1 MSSITIPAL
10 TGLRAFAAAI
20 VFFGHILTPHYD
32 VVPGL
37 LQYGWAGVNIFFAL
51 SGYLFQHLYSET
63 LIRGTFSWWE
73 YIKRRLIRIYPITS
87 LVVVLS
93 AISAWDRI
101 TMIDIG
107 LHLTLLHGW
116 HPKYRLS
123 LNAPMWT
130 LTLEESY
137 YLMAPVMIYCLRKFS
152 DDLRKRLAPGPSG
165 LLLVKTCLVALLV
178 WILSFALGRGLA
190 SYHQDLV
197 YQVFG
202 LWDWDVFSGT
212 IFGRLSDFVAG
223 MLAASL
229 MSMHVHRLK
238 GRGDLIVAIGVF
250 LFFCSAGFIHTHGGA
265 TGVGEH
271 KFGSIAINGL
281 GAAGAIIIAGLHAG
295 GWFSRLLSSRVAVVL
310 GECSFALY
318 LIQFM
323 PVGPFPKIS
332 MALQGGLEASG
343 LHFLLAALTSYLIM
357 NVAAL
362 LLHRLYERPLG
373 IAMRRKWLKRGA

>member
-1 MSSITIPAL
+1 MSSVTIPAL

-20 VFFGHILTPHYD
+20 VFIGHAVTPHND
-32 VVPGL
+32 RIPAL

-51 SGYLFQHLYSET
+51 SGYLFQHLYADS
-63 LIRGTFSWWE
+63 LVSGTFSWWE
-73 YIKRRLIRIYPITS
+73 YIKRRLIRIYPITT
-87 LVVVLS
+87 LVVIAS
-93 AISAWDRI
+93 AISIWDR
-101 TMIDIG
+101 TSMVDIG

-137 YLMAPVMIYCLRKFS
+137 YLIAPVLIYYLHTFTG
-152 DDLRKRLAPGPSG
+152 DLRQRLGRSSPS
-165 LLLVKTCLVALLV
+165 LLALKMCLVAIILWV
-178 WILSFALGRGLA
+178 LSFALGRGLA

-197 YQVFG
+197 YQFFG

-229 MSMHVHRLK
+229 VRLHGHHLK
-238 GRGDLIVAIGVF
+238 GRGDILVALGIA
-250 LFFCSAGFIHTHGGA
+250 LFFGCVGFIDTHGGA

-271 KFGSIAINGL
+271 KFGSIAINGIAAAAAL
-281 GAAGAIIIAGLHAG
+281 GIAGLHAG
-295 GWFSRLLSSRVAVVL
+295 GLASRLLSTRPAIIL

-323 PVGPFPKIS
+323 PVGPYPKVS
-332 MALQGGLEASG
+332 MALQAGLESWG
-343 LHFLLAALTSYLIM
+343 LHFLLAALACYLIM

-362 LLHRLYERPLG
+362 ALHWLYERPLG
-373 IAMRRKWLKRGA
+373 LLLRRKWLK

>member
-1 MSSITIPAL
+1 MTSITIPAL

-63 LIRGTFSWWE
+63 LIQGTFSWWE

-101 TMIDIG
+101 TMTDIG

-137 YLMAPVMIYCLRKFS
+137 YLMAPVMIYYLRKFS
-152 DDLRKRLAPGPSG
+152 DNLRTRLESSSTG
-165 LLLVKTCLVALLV
+165 LLLAKTCLIAFLV
-178 WILSFALGRGLA
+178 WCLSFALGRGLA
-190 SYHQDLV
+190 TYYQDIVHLLFDV
-197 YQVFG
+197 
-202 LWDWDVFSGT
+202 WDADVLSGT
-212 IFGRLSDFVAG
+212 IWGRLSDFVAG
-223 MLAASL
+223 MLAAAV
-229 MSMHVHRLK
+229 MRNHGHRIK
-238 GRGDLIVAIGVF
+238 GRGDALVVLGVMIF
-250 LFFCSAGFIHTHGGA
+250 FFCAAFIQSNGGA
-265 TGVGEH
+265 TSVGNH
-271 KFGSIAINGL
+271 KLGSIAINGL
-281 GAAGAIIIAGLHAG
+281 AGSAAVIIAGLHAG
-295 GWFSRLLSSRVAVVL
+295 GWFSRLLSTRVAVVL

>member
-1 MSSITIPAL
+1 MSSVTIPAL

-20 VFFGHILTPHYD
+20 VFIGHAITAHHD

-51 SGYLFQHLYSET
+51 SGYLFQHLYAES
-63 LIRGTFSWWE
+63 LISGTFSWWE
-73 YIKRRLIRIYPITS
+73 YVKRRLIRIYPITS
-87 LVVVLS
+87 LVVIVS
-93 AISAWDRI
+93 AISIWDRV
-101 TMIDIG
+101 TMLDFG

-116 HPKYRLS
+116 HPRYRLS

-137 YLMAPVMIYCLRKFS
+137 YIIAPVLIYYLKRFM
-152 DDLRKRLAPGPSG
+152 DDLVRRLGAGSSARLIG
-165 LLLVKTCLVALLV
+165 KVLLVALLLWV
-178 WILSFALGRGLA
+178 VSCALGRGLA
-190 SYHQDLV
+190 TYHQDFVHLLFDV
-197 YQVFG
+197 
-202 LWDWDVFSGT
+202 WDRDVLSGT

-223 MLAASL
+223 MLAAAV
-229 MSMHVHRLK
+229 MNVYGHRVK
-238 GRGDLIVAIGVF
+238 GRGDVLVATGVM
-250 LFFCSAGFIHTHGGA
+250 LFFCCAAFIQSHGGP
-265 TGVGEH
+265 TGVGNF
-271 KFGSIAINGL
+271 KLGSIAINGL
-281 GAAGAIIIAGLHAG
+281 AGSAAVVIAGLHAG
-295 GWFSRLLSSRVAVVL
+295 GWCSRLFSTRVAVVL

-343 LHFLLAALTSYLIM
+343 LHFLLAALISYLVM
-357 NVAAL
+357 NLAAL

-373 IAMRRKWLKRGA
+373 LVMRRKWLRRGA